1 MNSDINKEHILFF
14 VVVNDGMGSKVLEV
28 AKQNGVNGG
37 TIFLGR
43 GTVKN
48 HLLEILGLNEQK
60 KEIVVMICES
70 HFENHLHEVF
80 TKKFNLCK
88 HNHGIAFSSPVRKV
102 LGLSNTSSSTGASS
116 ADSNQGGKIDMEY
129 EAIFTI
135 VERGLGQ
142 DVVDAATAAGST
154 GATIIDARGSGIH
167 ENSRFFSMVI
177 EPEKEIV
184 MIITEKQKSD
194 RIVEAIK
201 ESMKIEEPG
210 KGILFVMDV
219 KKTSGLVKNNE

>member
-14 VVVNDGMGSKVLEV
+14 VIVNAGVGSRVLEV
-28 AKQNGVNGG
+28 AKRNGVNGG

-48 HLLEILGLNEQK
+48 YILEILGLNEAK
-60 KEIVVMICES
+60 KEIVIMICKAQL
-70 HFENHLHEVF
+70 ENQLHDIF
-80 TKKFNLCK
+80 TKEFNLDR
-88 HNHGIAFSSPVRKV
+88 HNHGIAFSMPVTKV
-102 LGLSNTSSSTGASS
+102 LGLRVTGSS
-116 ADSNQGGKIDMEY
+116 ASNSNPGGKNNMEH
-129 EAIFTI
+129 ELIFTI

-142 DVVDAATAAGST
+142 DVVDAASTAGST

-167 ENSRFFSMVI
+167 ENSRFFSMRI

-184 MIITEKQKSD
+184 MIIIEKQKAEGV
-194 RIVEAIK
+194 IEAIK
-201 ESMKIEEPG
+201 ETMKIEEPG

-219 KKTSGLVKNNE
+219 NKTSGLVKSDKKHK